1 MDDRFNSQASIARLR
16 GGDYAVER
24 NRVLRNTYTL
34 LAISLVPTV
43 LGAFVGLR
51 TGLAQW
57 MMLNPGMGML
67 LFFGGAFGLM
77 FAVQRNRN
85 SGLGVAMLLGFTFF
99 MGLMMAQML
108 SLVLGLENGANLI
121 AMAFG
126 GTAIIFASM
135 ASLATVVKR
144 DLGGLSKFLFVGVV
158 LLLIAGIA
166 NIWLQLPSLM
176 IMFSVVAIGIFSA
189 FMLVDVRRVL
199 DGGETNYISATLA
212 IYLDLYNVFVNLLA
226 LLSIFG
232 GGGSRR

>member
-1 MDDRFNSQASIARLR
+1 MNDRFQPQYPSYAS
-16 GGDYAVER
+16 GSYAVKR

-43 LGAFVGLR
+43 AGAWAGLR

-67 LFFGGAFGLM
+67 LFFAGAFGLM
-77 FAVQRNRN
+77 FAIERNKN
-85 SGLGVAMLLGFTFF
+85 SGLGVGLLLGFTFF
-99 MGLMMAQML
+99 MGMMLSQML
-108 SLVLGLENGANLI
+108 SLVLGLANGVQLI
-121 AMAFG
+121 SMAFG
-126 GTAIIFASM
+126 GTALIFAVM

-144 DLGGLSKFLFVGVV
+144 DLSGLAKFLFVGVI
-158 LLLIAGIA
+158 LLMMAGIA
-166 NIWLQLPSLM
+166 NIWLQMPALM
-176 IMFSVVAIGIFSA
+176 ITFSVAAIGIFSA
-189 FMLVDVRRVL
+189 FMLIDVRRVL

-232 GGGSRR
+232 GGGGSRR

>member
-1 MDDRFNSQASIARLR
+1 MNDRFQPQYPSYASGCL
-16 GGDYAVER
+16 AVER

-43 LGAFVGLR
+43 AGAWAGLR

-67 LFFGGAFGLM
+67 VFFAGAFGLM
-77 FAVQRNRN
+77 FAVERNKN
-85 SGLGVAMLLGFTFF
+85 SGLGVGLLLGFTFF
-99 MGLMMAQML
+99 MGMMLSQML
-108 SLVLGLENGANLI
+108 SLVLGLANGVQLI
-121 AMAFG
+121 SMAFG
-126 GTAIIFASM
+126 GTALIFAAM

-144 DLGGLSKFLFVGVV
+144 DLSGLAKFLFVGVIM
-158 LLLIAGIA
+158 LMIAGIA
-166 NIWLQLPSLM
+166 NIWLQMPALM
-176 IMFSVVAIGIFSA
+176 IVFSVAAIGIFSA
-189 FMLVDVRRVL
+189 FMLIDVRRVL

-232 GGGSRR
+232 GGGGRR